1 MSKFKCGGSPSK
13 NIRKEEHNT
22 SFKVELAD
30 REGNKWISSNRS
42 PHDSIPVKLNPE
54 TAEEWGIERSTS
66 NALWSFYILSDHRK
80 KMYVTYN
87 DSKNDVTLEYEDD
100 IKNNKEMRRYFTML
114 LQPELG
120 LLLRAE
126 NAYDR
131 YLGKNNEVLEMVKT
145 DTPTYDMH
153 WLIASS
159 FEMINASFL
168 IGKSVGGVTL
178 QCTSNSQY
186 VSAPSDNG
194 DLIFVPR
201 EEMATSW
208 DIEIMSVVLKKDDD
222 SFIFPAL
229 SSRKKRA

>member
-80 KMYVTYN
+80 KMY
-87 DSKNDVTLEYEDD
+87 
-100 IKNNKEMRRYFTML
+100 FTML

-159 FEMINASFL
+159 FEMINAVIEPFNVQIHQKLSILKWMSERAQINTQIQAKQL
-168 IGKSVGGVTL
+168 ISDQEWTL
-178 QCTSNSQY
+178 SIGDNHTSGFQ
-186 VSAPSDNG
+186 V
-194 DLIFVPR
+194 
-201 EEMATSW
+201 E
-208 DIEIMSVVLKKDDD
+208 VLKRMMLYNFQKLGHR
-222 SFIFPAL
+222 S
-229 SSRKKRA
+229 